1 MEKFSKQN
9 YHYLN
14 LGGVAN
20 PEVDNNPYM
29 NLNHSKLNYGS
40 TFYEYIGDLE
50 LVTNQARYFMY
61 RQTNSLKSILKK

>member
-1 MEKFSKQN
+1 
-9 YHYLN
+9 
-14 LGGVAN
+14 
-20 PEVDNNPYM
+20 M

-40 TFYEYIGDLE
+40 TIYEYIGDLE